1 MTTTSSALSKAA
13 DINTVTNDEAYSLMK
28 TALDRLIALVETLE
42 TDDWNKPTACV
53 EWSIRDMIAHQ
64 AGGFASGTSYKEML
78 RQAMHLPK
86 RGQLIEDAINAFQ
99 LKERAD
105 KSPEELIEELRYA
118 GPIAAEKWAY
128 QFRLAKLLAMPH
140 PIAGT
145 LSLRY
150 LMHVTHSRDTWMH
163 RLDICRAAGREFEQ
177 TQEHDGRIAELVML
191 DVANLL
197 AKKKNSPA
205 LIFELTGIAGGSWK
219 IGEGEPVSNVR
230 MDVLDFN
237 IFVSGRYS
245 YEEALP
251 LMTITGD
258 TKNAE
263 DALKDILILY

>member
-1 MTTTSSALSKAA
+1 MTTTSSKLFNAA
-13 DINTVTNDEAYSLMK
+13 DINTVTNDEAYDLMK
-28 TALDRLIALVETLE
+28 TALDRLIALVEILE

-53 EWSIRDMIAHQ
+53 EWTIRDMIAHQ
-64 AGGFASGTSYKEML
+64 AGGFASGTGYGEMF
-78 RQAMHLPK
+78 RQALRLPK
-86 RGQLIEDAINAFQ
+86 PGQLIEDAINAFQ

-105 KSPEELIEELRYA
+105 KLPEELIEELRHA
-118 GPIAAEKWAY
+118 GPIATQKWAY
-128 QFRLAKLLAMPH
+128 EFRFAKLLAMPH

-163 RLDICRAAGREFEQ
+163 RLDICRATGREFEQ
-177 TQEHDGRIAELVML
+177 TREHDSRIAELVML

-197 AKKKNSPA
+197 AKKKDSPT
-205 LIFELTGIAGGSWK
+205 LIFKLTGIAGGKWK
-219 IGEGEPVSNVR
+219 VGKGEPIATIE

-245 YEEALP
+245 YEEAFP

-258 TKNAE
+258 AKSAE
-263 DALKDILILY
+263 GVLKDILILY